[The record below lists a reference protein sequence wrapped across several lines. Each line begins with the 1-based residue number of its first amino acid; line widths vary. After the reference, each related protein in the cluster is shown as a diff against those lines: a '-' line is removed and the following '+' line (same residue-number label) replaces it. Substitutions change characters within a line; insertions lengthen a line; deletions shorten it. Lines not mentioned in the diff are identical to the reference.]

1 MLNDRGLAELVDF
14 PNSAEVFPGVD
25 IKGGVSYFVR
35 DSSHDGPC
43 KVTTVVNGEFGEPM
57 TRDLNQYDVLIR
69 RNEAISILEKV
80 QSQTGVSGDANLSHW
95 VSPIQPFSLRTSFR
109 GHKNLDGLKDP
120 VLLYQNGGLGYIER
134 ADVPRNQSWIDEWK
148 VLLSGASGSG
158 NDPQVTSKPI
168 VAKPGSACTET
179 YLVIGRFAS
188 ELEASNLAGYLC
200 SKLARFLISLRKY
213 TQHLYSERFAFVP
226 IQDFSRSWTDEELY
240 RKYKLSE
247 GEIAF
252 IESMIRPMELGVE

>member
-1 MLNDRGLAELVDF
+1 MLNDRGLSALVDF

-43 KVTTVVNGEFGEPM
+43 RVTTVINGEHSEPM

-69 RNEAISILEKV
+69 RNEAISVLEKV
-80 QSQTGVSGDANLSHW
+80 HAQTGAASDAYLSDW

-109 GHKNLDGLKDP
+109 GHNHPDGLSNP

-134 ADVPRNQSWIDEWK
+134 ATVPRNQSWIDEWK

-158 NDPQVTSKPI
+158 NDPQVISKPI
-168 VAKPGSACTET
+168 VAAPGSACTET

-188 ELEASNLAGYLC
+188 ELEASNFALYLR
-200 SKLARFLISLRKY
+200 SRFVRFLISLRKY

-226 IQDFSRSWTDEELY
+226 KVALQKAWSDAELFAM
-240 RKYKLSE
+240 YKLTE
-247 GEIAF
+247 KEIAF
-252 IESMIRPMELGVE
+252 IESMIRPMELASE